1 MTHSSRNHLGLHLS
15 CNLILQKFQH
25 GESFLFYRKYPSY
38 LSCLFSGI
46 SVANLYRSWRL
57 LEQQHD
63 SRRSHLP
70 GKTRSEMLSNMY
82 MYRNINRYI
91 DRWIRFI
98 LNFTTEIKKKVAA
111 ELEPYW
117 FTGKGGLFDR
127 EFTNSLI
134 IRDFDDVLKNPFR
147 YVHLFLINTL

>member
-111 ELEPYW
+111 ELEPYIST
-117 FTGKGGLFDR
+117 FHGQQHLLLR
-127 EFTNSLI
+127 ENEP
-134 IRDFDDVLKNPFR
+134 NC
-147 YVHLFLINTL
+147 Y